1 MIFDVIYK
9 LYFVLKRLMRNE
21 KFNKNKLIKFIINII
36 QDIFNSKLP
45 LYYKKNQDKIFLKR
59 KKSNVKIIASLTT
72 YPKRINTVWIT
83 INSIINQSLQPDSII
98 LWLAEEQFPNKYEDL
113 PSSLLQLQSKGLQ
126 IRFCEDLKSH
136 KKYYYTL
143 QEYPNDLVVLFDDDM
158 FYPKDTIKKLYKLY
172 QDNSHDVCTITTQL
186 ITPSIYTNPS
196 KWQNPSINQKIKHCS
211 KVQIFSGSGTLLK
224 ANMLDKTVFDKEA
237 IKSICPYADDL
248 WLTFMIYKHGN
259 KITSL
264 NRWRSFPIGIYGTAA
279 DSLYY
284 VNVVDNQNDK
294 QWSNLIDY
302 FPDDF
307 KKWEQEYDKKNN

>member
-9 LYFVLKRLMRNE
+9 LYFVLNRLVRNE
-21 KFNKNKLIKFIINII
+21 KFNKSKLVRFIINII

-45 LYYKKNQDKIFLKR
+45 LYYKKNQDKIFLKS
-59 KKSNVKIIASLTT
+59 KNSNVKIIASLTT
-72 YPKRINTVWIT
+72 YPKRIKTVWIT

-143 QEYPNDLVVLFDDDM
+143 QEYPDDLVVLFDDDM

-172 QDNSHDVCTITTQL
+172 QENFHDVCTITTQF
-186 ITPSIYTNPS
+186 ITPSIYTSPS
-196 KWQNPSINQKIKHCS
+196 KWRNPSINQKIKHYS

-224 ANMLDKTVFDKEA
+224 ANMLDEAVFDKEA
-237 IKSICPYADDL
+237 IKNICPYADDL
-248 WLTFMIYKHGN
+248 WLTFMTLKKGT

-264 NRWRSFPIGIYGTAA
+264 SKWRSFPIEIYGTSEE
-279 DSLYY
+279 SLWY
-284 VNVVDNQNDK
+284 VNSEQGKNDE
-294 QWSNLIDY
+294 QWENLMKEY
-302 FPDDF
+302 PKVF
-307 KKWEQEYDKKNN
+307 ERLEREYDE

>member
-59 KKSNVKIIASLTT
+59 KNSNVKIIASLTT

-143 QEYPNDLVVLFDDDM
+143 QEYSNDLVVLFDDDM

-211 KVQIFSGSGTLLK
+211 KVQMFSGSGTLLK

-237 IKSICPYADDL
+237 IKNICPYADDL
-248 WLTFMIYKHGN
+248 WLTFMARKKGT
-259 KITSL
+259 KITSVSK
-264 NRWRSFPIGIYGTAA
+264 WRPFPIAIYGTSEE
-279 DSLYY
+279 SLWY
-284 VNVVDNQNDK
+284 VNAEQGKNDE
-294 QWSNLIDY
+294 QWENLMKEY
-302 FPDDF
+302 PKVF
-307 KKWEQEYDKKNN
+307 ERLEREYDG

>member
-59 KKSNVKIIASLTT
+59 KNSNVKIIASLTT

-143 QEYPNDLVVLFDDDM
+143 QEYSNDLVVLFDDDM

-211 KVQIFSGSGTLLK
+211 KVQMFSGSGTLLK
-224 ANMLDKTVFDKEA
+224 ANMLDNTVFDKEA
-237 IKSICPYADDL
+237 IKNICPYADDL
-248 WLTFMIYKHGN
+248 WLTFMARKKGT
-259 KITSL
+259 KITSVSK
-264 NRWRSFPIGIYGTAA
+264 WRPFPIVIYGTSEE
-279 DSLYY
+279 SLWY
-284 VNVVDNQNDK
+284 VNSEQGKNDE
-294 QWSNLIDY
+294 QWENLMKEY
-302 FPDDF
+302 PKVF
-307 KKWEQEYDKKNN
+307 ERLEREYDG

>member
-59 KKSNVKIIASLTT
+59 KNSNVKIIASLTT

-143 QEYPNDLVVLFDDDM
+143 QEYSNDLVVLFDDDM

-211 KVQIFSGSGTLLK
+211 KVQMFSGSGTLLK

-237 IKSICPYADDL
+237 IKNICPYADDL
-248 WLTFMIYKHGN
+248 WLTFMARKKGT
-259 KITSL
+259 KITSVSK
-264 NRWRSFPIGIYGTAA
+264 WRPFPIVIYGTSEE
-279 DSLYY
+279 SLWY
-284 VNVVDNQNDK
+284 VNSEQGKNDE
-294 QWSNLIDY
+294 QWENLMKEY
-302 FPDDF
+302 PKVF
-307 KKWEQEYDKKNN
+307 ERLEREYDE